1 MSGNSKSA
9 PKRTFKRKPRAA
21 VNPDMNVTPLVDVVL
36 VLLIIFMVLAPVVSA
51 HYLGRL
57 PPPDDEDQA
66 LAEQNPENKPLVLR
80 VTEREL
86 DDGTVAPVFSV
97 GAIELEEGE
106 AASRLGRLVAGRSD
120 KVIYVDAA
128 ATTDYGY
135 VLQAMSFA
143 KDAEDVVNSLV
154 REKAAG
160 DGQDPN
166 ALATLRVSSV
176 LVTKE
181 IPVE

>member
-1 MSGNSKSA
+1 MAGKHAA
-9 PKRTFKRKPRAA
+9 PTTFKRKPKAA
-21 VNPDMNVTPLVDVVL
+21 VTPDMNVTPLVDVVL

-57 PPPDDEDQA
+57 PPPDDKDEEI
-66 LAEQNPENKPLVLR
+66 AEANPDNKPLVLR
-80 VTEREL
+80 VTERDGADGRVEPVFTVGAVEL
-86 DDGTVAPVFSV
+86 DPSDAVN
-97 GAIELEEGE
+97 
-106 AASRLGRLVAGRSD
+106 RLGRLVAGRAD

-128 ATTDYGY
+128 ETTDYGY

-143 KDAEDVVNSLV
+143 KDAEDVVNHLA
-154 REKAAG
+154 REKLVSS
-160 DGQDPN
+160 GQDPSS
-166 ALATLRVSSV
+166 LATLRVTAV